1 MVIIMKKLK
10 FLKNFYSIYCF
21 ATENEKLSDTVTEIC
36 NVLKNGVIVVEVFS
50 KDPLNNTLDLNSKFF
65 SQNGNFNYYIC
76 EQTDFFKNINF
87 FNAKY
92 ISIYSI
98 EELPPK
104 ITTKFLNNNFTF
116 FICFE
121 NYFDTSHLKVYLEQ
135 YSDSIENFLNQHEYL
150 IKKRF

>member
-1 MVIIMKKLK
+1 MVIVKNLR
-10 FLKNFYSIYCF
+10 FLKNYYSYYCF
-21 ATENEKLSDTVTEIC
+21 TTENENLSDTVAEIC
-36 NVLKNGVIVVEVFS
+36 NVLKSGVIVVEVFS

-76 EQTDFFKNINF
+76 EQTDFLKNINF
-87 FNAKY
+87 FNAKH
-92 ISIYSI
+92 IIIYSI
-98 EELPPK
+98 EELPSK

-121 NYFDTSHLKVYLEQ
+121 NYFDTSYLKVYIEN
-135 YSDSIENFLNQHEYL
+135 YSDSIKVFLNQHEYL

>member
-1 MVIIMKKLK
+1 MVIVKNLR
-10 FLKNFYSIYCF
+10 FLKNYYSYYCF
-21 ATENEKLSDTVTEIC
+21 TIENENLSDTVAEIC
-36 NVLKNGVIVVEVFS
+36 NVLKSGVIVVEVFS

-76 EQTDFFKNINF
+76 EQTDFLKNINF
-87 FNAKY
+87 FNAKH

-98 EELPPK
+98 EELPSK

-116 FICFE
+116 LICFE
-121 NYFDTSHLKVYLEQ
+121 NYFDTSYLKVYIEN
-135 YSDSIENFLNQHEYL
+135 YSDSIKVFLNQHEYL